1 MVIITPI
8 EGMLPCT
15 NKRRIL
21 TMKNVKT
28 LAIATVAAL
37 SMISFG
43 SFAAQSISAH
53 GSTLDSAEAHI
64 AAQAQAEGASGYKI
78 TSARAD
84 NGVYMTAELY
94 K

>member
-1 MVIITPI
+1 
-8 EGMLPCT
+8 MLPRI

-28 LAIATVAAL
+28 LALATVAAL

-43 SFAAQSISAH
+43 SFAAESISAH

-64 AAQAQAEGASGYKI
+64 AAKAQAEGASGYKI
-78 TSARAD
+78 TSARAED
-84 NGVYMTAELY
+84 GVYMTAELY

>member
-1 MVIITPI
+1 
-8 EGMLPCT
+8 
-15 NKRRIL
+15 
-21 TMKNVKT
+21 MKNVKT
-28 LAIATVAAL
+28 LAIATVAVL
-37 SMISFG
+37 STISFG
-43 SFAAQSISAH
+43 SFAAQSVSAH

-64 AAQAQAEGASGYKI
+64 AAKAQAEAQAEGASGYKI

>member
-1 MVIITPI
+1 MKTIK
-8 EGMLPCT
+8 MLS
-15 NKRRIL
+15 
-21 TMKNVKT
+21 VA
-28 LAIATVAAL
+28 AIAAL
-37 SMISFG
+37 SLVSFG

-53 GSTLDSAEAHI
+53 GATLDG
-64 AAQAQAEGASGYKI
+64 AQAKIEAQAKASGADSYKI

>member
-1 MVIITPI
+1 M
-8 EGMLPCT
+8 
-15 NKRRIL
+15 
-21 TMKNVKT
+21 
-28 LAIATVAAL
+28 
-37 SMISFG
+37 SFG

-64 AAQAQAEGASGYKI
+64 AAKAQAEGASGYKI